1 MRILILTSCTGNKK
15 SKPKNQLTIEDFRA
29 GNEHLKNRT
38 KELQENQVSAK
49 ELYTGGQHL
58 SLMRALDKL
67 RSTLLTARSGRYV

>member
-58 SLMRALDKL
+58 CLMRALDK
-67 RSTLLTARSGRYV
+67 